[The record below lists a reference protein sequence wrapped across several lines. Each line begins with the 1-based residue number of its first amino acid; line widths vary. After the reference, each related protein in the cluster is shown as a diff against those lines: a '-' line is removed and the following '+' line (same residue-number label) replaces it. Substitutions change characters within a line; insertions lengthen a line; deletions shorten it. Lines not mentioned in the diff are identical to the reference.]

1 MDAATQAAIAAD
13 LATLVNP
20 INILTDQPWTAAEMY
35 EYTESLI
42 AQKQGTGKEAISNRI
57 ADASANGYRPMSEG
71 ESRYLSGEYLHRAA
85 SAGLLRKLMSET
97 NDALI
102 ALISLQSSLLVFRSS
117 LLQMEGE
124 FALTETIKDEQGND
138 TPNPEFVSAVAAHHS
153 ELAQL
158 DTASNDHWK
167 QLAQRF
173 NGGAIADEKTLMIA
187 VVNIVHTE
195 SALELFIESETDM
208 KVDKRKTFEN
218 NKRELIELFT
228 PSEIET
234 ELI

>member
-20 INILTDQPWTAAEMY
+20 INLLTDQPWTAAEMY

-71 ESRYLSGEYLHRAA
+71 ENRYLSGQYLHRAA

-102 ALISLQSSLLVFRSS
+102 ALNNLQSSLLVFRSS
-117 LLQMEGE
+117 RLQMEGE
-124 FALTETIKDEQGND
+124 FALVETIKDQQGND
-138 TPNPEFVSAVAAHHS
+138 ISNPEFVAAVTAHHS
-153 ELAQL
+153 ALTQL
-158 DTASNDHWK
+158 DAVSNDHWK

-173 NGGAIADEKTLMIA
+173 NGDAIADENTLLIA
-187 VVNIVHTE
+187 VVNIIHTE
-195 SALELFIESETDM
+195 TALELFIESETDM
-208 KVDKRKTFEN
+208 KVDKRKAFEN
-218 NKRELIELFT
+218 NKRELIELLS
-228 PSEIET
+228 PPEMEA